1 MVDTVVLEATVE
13 RRGGSSPSI
22 PTFDFFVPCRIFIN
36 KIDIW
41 QGNRKRY
48 ITYIKQ
54 LVW

>member
-1 MVDTVVLEATVE
+1 MVDTLHLGCSAA
-13 RRGGSSPSI
+13 RHGGSSPSI
-22 PTFDFFVPCRIFIN
+22 RTFDFFVPCRIFIN